1 MTRSL
6 FRKLAGFIA
15 GMLALS
21 FAAAVPAGATSLE
34 EEGRSLLTIQ
44 TYAAYLAKEAPDV
57 LPKFEALSA
66 SDKERYLE
74 LLANPILYTDRAEN
88 LDGVTVGGNTAGLG
102 RELTAAATRSTD
114 RMVASNRWVDIL
126 GLKVLEYR
134 MELRYQVKK
143 GKVSKINGSKAIV
156 VRNLNPLVKTGQSSK
171 SAWVSS
177 GGASARMNATF
188 NYDIGPLKGLAVQIL
203 TLNGDLTGY
212 PNGEVSYNWWG
223 S

>member
-34 EEGRSLLTIQ
+34 EGRSLLTIQ
-44 TYAAYLAKEAPDV
+44 TYATYLAKEAPDV

-88 LDGVTVGGNTAGLG
+88 LDGVTVGGNTAAGLG

-114 RMVASNRWVDIL
+114 RTVASAATQNVPFPNAL
-126 GLKVLEYR
+126 SGKYPA
-134 MELRYQVKK
+134 ELPTR
-143 GKVSKINGSKAIV
+143 
-156 VRNLNPLVKTGQSSK
+156 
-171 SAWVSS
+171 
-177 GGASARMNATF
+177 
-188 NYDIGPLKGLAVQIL
+188 
-203 TLNGDLTGY
+203 
-212 PNGEVSYNWWG
+212 
-223 S
+223 

>member
-44 TYAAYLAKEAPDV
+44 TYATYLAKEAPDV

-114 RMVASNRWVDIL
+114 RMVASAATQNVPFPNAL
-126 GLKVLEYR
+126 SGKYPA
-134 MELRYQVKK
+134 ELPTR
-143 GKVSKINGSKAIV
+143 
-156 VRNLNPLVKTGQSSK
+156 
-171 SAWVSS
+171 
-177 GGASARMNATF
+177 
-188 NYDIGPLKGLAVQIL
+188 
-203 TLNGDLTGY
+203 
-212 PNGEVSYNWWG
+212 
-223 S
+223 

>member
-21 FAAAVPAGATSLE
+21 FAAAVPAGATSL

-102 RELTAAATRSTD
+102 TEPTTVATRSTD
-114 RMVASNRWVDIL
+114 RTVASNRWVDIL

>member
-34 EEGRSLLTIQ
+34 EKDRSLLTIQ

-74 LLANPILYTDRAEN
+74 LLANPVLYTDRAES

-102 RELTAAATRSTD
+102 RELMAAATRSTD
-114 RMVASNRWVDIL
+114 RMVRIRSHAKRPVPECTIW
-126 GLKVLEYR
+126 E
-134 MELRYQVKK
+134 
-143 GKVSKINGSKAIV
+143 VSGGTADPVKINC
-156 VRNLNPLVKTGQSSK
+156 P
-171 SAWVSS
+171 VSP
-177 GGASARMNATF
+177 R
-188 NYDIGPLKGLAVQIL
+188 
-203 TLNGDLTGY
+203 
-212 PNGEVSYNWWG
+212 
-223 S
+223 